1 LVRIKTEEEGGGGI
15 YLSTRGGILVSAIE
29 LKPKDFEGNHHAS
42 LIDKQF
48 DFYENSACVRIMD

>member
-1 LVRIKTEEEGGGGI
+1 MSKKYWEK
-15 YLSTRGGILVSAIE
+15 